1 MSRKKKRKIFDC
13 IEYLSVEAPLEK
25 VDFLEDKQSKYI
37 REYVKNKEYS
47 IVGTER
53 RHGFSQG
60 DVNRQWAAIVKLIRD
75 KRVDGVVVANMA
87 AVSNSVPDAF
97 YKVGQIIDAGGI
109 IVTVDEGRLDMNI
122 RRNCNDGEDRKSVV

>member
-1 MSRKKKRKIFDC
+1 MSKTKKRKIYDC

-25 VDFLEDKQSKYI
+25 VDYLEDKQSKYI

-60 DVNRQWAAIVKLIRD
+60 DVNRQWAAIVRLIKA

-87 AVSNSVPDAF
+87 AVSDSVPDAF

-122 RRNCNDGEDRKSVV
+122 RRDCDEGEE

>member
-1 MSRKKKRKIFDC
+1 MSRTRKRKVFDC
-13 IEYLSVEAPLEK
+13 IEYLSVEALLEK
-25 VDFLEDKQSKYI
+25 VDYLEDKQSKYI

-53 RHGFSQG
+53 RHGFSQR

-87 AVSNSVPDAF
+87 AVSDSVPDAF

-109 IVTVDEGRLDMNI
+109 IVTVDEGRLEMNI
-122 RRNCNDGEDRKSVV
+122 RRNFDDGEE

>member
-97 YKVGQIIDAGGI
+97 YKVGQIIDASGI

-122 RRNCNDGEDRKSVV
+122 RRNCNDGEE

>member
-87 AVSNSVPDAF
+87 AVSDSVPDAF

-109 IVTVDEGRLDMNI
+109 IVTVDEGRLDRNI
-122 RRNCNDGEDRKSVV
+122 RRNCNDGEE